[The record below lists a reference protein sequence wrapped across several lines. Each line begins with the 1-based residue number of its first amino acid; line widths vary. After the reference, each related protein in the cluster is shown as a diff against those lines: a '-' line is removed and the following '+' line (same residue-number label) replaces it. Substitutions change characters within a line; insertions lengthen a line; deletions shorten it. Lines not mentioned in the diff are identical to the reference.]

1 MRIIV
6 LLTISLLYTINSA
19 VGQKQVNKTAELW
32 TVWEE
37 ASKKLDNGKFEEARI
52 LFKAYQPQFSFR
64 LGQTEQL
71 EDLYIQGDRLQ
82 KSGRYSEAISIYKKH
97 RSIAGIGSL
106 TIFEKRID
114 ECVQKMTGIKDSR
127 IKSMER
133 QVLAAELAFR
143 AQRRLDEQNS
153 ADALR
158 DFTQAKVVIGNIQG
172 NIKTQIERGL
182 AATTQFIKWERDY
195 EAAKSNSVSKER
207 ERDLLVELG
216 YIPIVK
222 IPTLNR
228 RLATLI
234 EEIEG
239 KNSIEEAVRNCELER
254 LIENLSV
261 TQPTVNPEV
270 ADKRHQFKSIH
281 YKIGVLKND
290 RRNDST
296 VLSAYRSLSALVTA
310 LPNEVQVG
318 VKRCIEEDRIAAL
331 KAFTEQA
338 TTEGDTRAADAYK
351 RTLSGGD
358 IATIT
363 DINRC
368 QGMETF
374 NSAIAKVKDLIGKC
388 DGKEAQQLWSELEK
402 VADCDD
408 KRLVLKTN
416 ADLKKRVAEL
426 TAADRRYNTLLN
438 QATGATS
445 KGSYKEARAK
455 YKQLSEVAVCD
466 EAKRDAEVKNGL
478 AELTSLEGKHGFEI
492 GLVAGIGANKPH
504 YKINSQSHA
513 MDYGLTFGGGLQFT
527 YVNPASPA
535 DLVLGIEYLNTS
547 YYSVDNG
554 NYAVEKFTV
563 NGISG
568 SVAIKVSPFKKKK
581 IRPYIKLGFEGI
593 TPISTQYEK
602 YSSLGAIGNN
612 DHLKKFLPSIIGTLG
627 LEFKVGKTY
636 LFLEAAGS
644 TGVQSVFD
652 RSQMN
657 ISGGANRE
665 VDARF
670 RTANVRFGVK
680 LF

>member
-1 MRIIV
+1 MRILYV
-6 LLTISLLYTINSA
+6 LIMALATMQVAYAQDRLDNWQWAEWEQTTKYLEDGDFESAIAICRLYPRNRGFA
-19 VGQKQVNKTAELW
+19 ERLKQVQNLRQLYLQGEQQQRAGHY
-32 TVWEE
+32 VE
-37 ASKKLDNGKFEEARI
+37 AV
-52 LFKAYQPQFSFR
+52 
-64 LGQTEQL
+64 
-71 EDLYIQGDRLQ
+71 
-82 KSGRYSEAISIYKKH
+82 SIYKKH
-97 RSIAGIGSL
+97 RSIKEIGSL
-106 TIFEKRID
+106 MSFEKKID
-114 ECVQKMTGIKDSR
+114 ECVAKINGSAAAKL
-127 IKSMER
+127 KSLER
-133 QVLAAELAFR
+133 QVLAAELSFR
-143 AQRRLDEQNS
+143 AQRKLDEQNS
-153 ADALR
+153 AGALK
-158 DFTQAKVVIGNIQG
+158 DFTQAKAVIENIQG

-261 TQPTVNPEV
+261 IQPTVNLEI

-318 VKRCIEEDRIAAL
+318 VKRCIEEDRISAL

-338 TTEGDTRAADAYK
+338 TTEGDIRAADAYK

-388 DGKEAQQLWSELEK
+388 DGKGAQQLFSELEK
-402 VADCDD
+402 IADCDE
-408 KRLVLKTN
+408 KRLVLRTN
-416 ADLKKRVAEL
+416 ADLKKRVTEL

-438 QATGATS
+438 QATSATS

-455 YKQLSEVAVCD
+455 YKQLSEIAVCD
-466 EAKRDAEVKNGL
+466 EAERDAEVKNGL

-492 GLVAGIGANKPH
+492 GLVAGIGANKPL
-504 YKINSQSHA
+504 YKVNSQSHA
-513 MDYGLTFGGGLQFT
+513 MDYGLTFGGGLQVA
-527 YVNPASPA
+527 YVNPTSPA
-535 DLVLGIEYLNTS
+535 DLVLGVEYLSTS

-563 NGISG
+563 NGING

-581 IRPYIKLGFEGI
+581 IRPYIKLGFEGT

-602 YSSLGAIGNN
+602 YSSLGAIGN
-612 DHLKKFLPSIIGTLG
+612 DDQFRKFLPSVLGALG

-644 TGVQSVFD
+644 AGVQSVFD
-652 RSQMN
+652 RSQTN

-670 RTANVRFGVK
+670 QTANVRFGVK